1 MSDRCSVTFEEVLK
15 AELDVVGDAI
25 TAEAPPVAEPQVEG
39 KAAPAA
45 EDQIARAH
53 KKQLVGLAFSGG
65 GIRSATFNLGVL
77 QALAQM
83 RLLGRFDYLST
94 VSGGGYIGAWL
105 MAWIKR
111 RGMRDVAQALRPE
124 WATQPGHSEP
134 GEIHFLRQFSNYLTP
149 KLGWLGADMW
159 TVIATYLRNLIL
171 NLTVLVAAMTL
182 VLILPR
188 VIAITFRS
196 LWGHGNYW
204 LWVVPAVLGVIMAM
218 VVITR
223 SLTFFRRKS
232 SDWRTREKTHEQF
245 EWRDATWIVIENE
258 EGEGTGA
265 RDASGWVTRDQKPLG
280 SLGEAVRKDAVFYA
294 TEYGDFVLKAEF
306 TATPKGRSAIAVW
319 CPPDNVEDGYLIHV
333 CGAFAQSPYAGAID
347 DHKPVRPAALRPER
361 NDIEIS
367 CVKNAITVRING
379 ETINH
384 VRVSG
389 KRATGPDCFRRGTW
403 ENGWIGLGKSD
414 GVQFHNMRLR
424 SLPANMA
431 AGGTQDQIQQWIVA
445 PLFAAAFLATF
456 LFCFG
461 DVSRGG
467 APGVEAMRTTINPAA
482 TPIQPLS
489 WTNCALVSGGVTAVL
504 ILLVRM
510 AVAGWEAVRAR
521 LRRINRPARGAR
533 AVINDICRE
542 AASLGAA
549 SLVGGIGIRALYEL
563 FLGRTLW
570 EVVAWG
576 TPALISLT
584 MLVLTVHIGLLGK
597 SMPDELREWWS
608 RLGAWLL
615 IYSLVWVAIF
625 VTAFYAAPF
634 FSYLNSYVLKGVS
647 VAWLASTLWGVFA
660 ARSAATG
667 QTKSST
673 VRDLV
678 AQVTPYIFIVG
689 LFLFLAWGIGLVI
702 PLIAGTS
709 LPYTDMPPG
718 NACVLIARHWRLMD
732 VANNGFSVGCVA
744 LGAILISL
752 IFSWRLDVNQFSM
765 HLLYRNRLGR
775 CYLGASNRFRRAQPF
790 TGFAADDD
798 FSLWELDDLLEKQKP
813 AQSEKPSKERMTA
826 PYLIINAA
834 LNLVGGKELAW
845 QQRKAA
851 SFVFTQKFCGYDF
864 PELPPGYSPTPEYA
878 ASVSPVTLATAMA
891 ISGAAASP
899 NMGYHTSPAS
909 AFLMTVFNVRLG
921 WWLGNPRSATWE
933 RSSPGNVLLSL
944 LRELFGL
951 TSDEGKYIY
960 LSDGGHFENLGIY
973 ELVRRRCRFILACD
987 AEEDHAF
994 GFGGLGNAIEKCRAD
1009 LGVDIEIDVEPI
1021 RRRNE
1026 QGHTHWHCAI
1036 GKVHYSS
1043 VDENQPDGILVYLKS
1058 SLTGDEPSD
1067 VLRYAAENAGFPH
1080 QSTNDQ
1086 WFDESQF
1093 ESYRALGCHIAQ
1105 DVFGAVDSAEKIS
1118 LRSKEQLFVELAQRW
1133 YPPSDATRDC
1143 FTRLTQPL
1151 AAIYEELRRNKQLL
1165 FLNEQIYPE
1174 WRVLFENTEGAKERM
1189 VPGTLAQVDAKTLRS
1204 RLPED
1209 PEKLLAG
1216 FYMCSQIIQ
1225 VMENTYVDLQLEN
1238 EYDHPDN
1245 RGWMNLFRHWSW
1257 APMFR
1262 VTWAVTASTYGARF
1276 QSFCERHLELKLG
1289 GVELEELKGDAAS
1302 SSDAPVPMEAQR
1314 VSEEPVKKDT
1324 VAPADGPAGKPRS
1337 VSDEL
1342 TKTIE
1347 KWLCTE
1353 LPLDT
1358 ALRSRAAAEAARI
1371 PPGRGEALSE
1381 EAVVARA
1388 GKAIRE
1394 ALGPK
1399 AGERTLP
1406 PPNAYQAE
1414 KDQDPEWFAAA
1425 TLVELIRRDA
1435 DNNEREKWANLV
1447 AHLVHLRDADI
1458 AKLIFASEIEQGLNA
1473 AEFELLKLFFVYN
1486 PKLVKNARIFR
1497 FYLVPGKVT
1506 EFSQRG
1512 KQGNGGQPR
1521 TDGKSASRA
1530 DELRFPFA
1538 FAILAMVTNEQTGTA
1553 TESLVYFRVQ
1563 DHVRRMGLGR
1573 EALQKMLRD
1582 EGLGDLKVKLY
1593 EMHPDAHEVPT
1604 SQDRLRFLRL
1614 FDSAQ
1619 ALRQTDVR
1627 VSL

>member
-1 MSDRCSVTFEEVLK
+1 MPERCSRTFEEVLK
-15 AELDVVGDAI
+15 EELDVVGDDI
-25 TAEAPPVAEPQVEG
+25 PSEGSTAAEPQADG
-39 KAAPAA
+39 TPPA

-111 RGMRDVAQALRPE
+111 RGMKDVAQALRPE
-124 WATQPGHSEP
+124 WATQPGQREP

-159 TVIATYLRNLIL
+159 TVIATYIRNLIL
-171 NLTVLVAAMTL
+171 NLAVLIAAMTL
-182 VLILPR
+182 LLILPR
-188 VIAITFRS
+188 AIAIMFRW
-196 LWGHGNYW
+196 LWGHSNYW
-204 LWVVPAVLGVIMAM
+204 VWVAPAVLGVVVAM
-218 VVITR
+218 VAITR

-232 SDWRTREKTHEQF
+232 SDWRTWDKTNEQF
-245 EWRDATWIVIENE
+245 EWRDATWIVVENE
-258 EGEGTGA
+258 EGEGTGIG
-265 RDASGWVTRDQKPLG
+265 DASGWVMRDQKPLG
-280 SLGEAVRKDAVFYA
+280 SRSLGEAVRKDAVFYGK
-294 TEYGDFVLKAEF
+294 EFGDFVLKAEF
-306 TATPKGRSAIAVW
+306 TAEPKGRSAIAVW
-319 CPPDNVEDGYLIHV
+319 CPPDKLDDGYLIHV
-333 CGAFAQSPYAGAID
+333 CGAFTPSPFAGAID
-347 DHKPVRPAALRPER
+347 NHKPVRPAALRPER

-389 KRATGPDCFRRGTW
+389 KTATGPDCFRRGTW
-403 ENGWIGLGKSD
+403 EMGWIGLGKSD
-414 GVQFHNMRLR
+414 GVHFHNMRLR

-431 AGGTQDQIQQWIVA
+431 AGGTQDQIQKWIVA
-445 PLFAAAFLATF
+445 PLFIAAFLATF

-467 APGVEAMRTTINPAA
+467 APGGDALRTTINFDASRPVMA
-482 TPIQPLS
+482 IHPLS
-489 WTNCALVSGGVTAVL
+489 WTKCALVTGGFSAFLILVVRTAVVVL
-504 ILLVRM
+504 E
-510 AVAGWEAVRAR
+510 WVRAR
-521 LRRINRPARGAR
+521 FRRIDRPPRR
-533 AVINDICRE
+533 ASTVIIDIFRE
-542 AASLGAA
+542 SASLGVA
-549 SLVGGIGIRALYEL
+549 SLLGGCGVRALYEL
-563 FLGRTLW
+563 FLGRALW

-634 FSYLNSYVLKGVS
+634 FSYINGYLLKSVS
-647 VAWLASTLWGVFA
+647 VAWLGSTLWGVFA

-667 QTKSST
+667 ESKSST
-673 VRDLV
+673 IRDLV
-678 AQVTPYIFIVG
+678 AQVTPYIFIIG
-689 LFLFLAWGIGLVI
+689 LFLFLSWGISLVI
-702 PLIAGTS
+702 PLIAGAS
-709 LPYTDMPPG
+709 LPDTPPA
-718 NACVLIARHWRLMD
+718 NAGGLVARHWRLMD
-732 VANNGFSVGCVA
+732 VANTGFSVGFVA
-744 LGAILISL
+744 LGAILVSL
-752 IFSWRLDVNQFSM
+752 VFSWRLDVNQFSM

-798 FSLWELDDLLEKQKP
+798 FSLWELKDLLEEKP
-813 AQSEKPSKERMTA
+813 AQGAKPAKERMTA

-864 PELPPGYSPTPEYA
+864 PELPPGYSPTPQFA

-933 RSSPGNVLLSL
+933 RSSPGNVLISL

-1036 GKVHYSS
+1036 GKIHYSS
-1043 VDENQPDGILVYLKS
+1043 VDEDQPEGILVYLKS

-1080 QSTNDQ
+1080 QSTADQ

-1133 YPPSDATRDC
+1133 YPPSDATKD
-1143 FTRLTQPL
+1143 FTRLTQQL
-1151 AAIYEELRRNKQLL
+1151 VAIYKELQKNEKLL

-1174 WRVLFENTEGAKERM
+1174 WRVLFENTEGAKERTA
-1189 VPGTLAQVDAKTLRS
+1189 PSTLAQVDAKSLRS
-1204 RLPED
+1204 RLPEN
-1209 PEKLLAG
+1209 PEELLAG

-1225 VMENTYVDLQLEN
+1225 VMENTYVDLQLED

-1276 QSFCERHLELKLG
+1276 QSFCERHLELEMG
-1289 GVELEELKGDAAS
+1289 GVELEELNANAVS
-1302 SSDAPVPMEAQR
+1302 SSDAPLPAGAQS
-1314 VSEEPVKKDT
+1314 VSKEPVEKGA
-1324 VAPADGPAGKPRS
+1324 VSPAVGPAAERQS

-1347 KWLCTE
+1347 TWLRTE

-1358 ALRSRAAAEAARI
+1358 ALRSRAAAEAART
-1371 PPGRGEALSE
+1371 PAGREGVSE
-1381 EAVVARA
+1381 EAAVELAGQFIRA
-1388 GKAIRE
+1388 AVGSKADE
-1394 ALGPK
+1394 P
-1399 AGERTLP
+1399 TLP
-1406 PPNAYQAE
+1406 PAEAYEAE
-1414 KDQDPEWFAAA
+1414 KDPEWFAAA
-1425 TLVELIRRDA
+1425 TLVELVRRQA
-1435 DNNEREKWANLV
+1435 DKNECEKWANAV
-1447 AHLVHLRDADI
+1447 ARFVRLRDAAI
-1458 AKLIFASEIEQGLNA
+1458 AKLIFASGIERGLNG

-1486 PKLVKNARIFR
+1486 PKLVKTSRVFR

-1506 EFSQRG
+1506 EFSQCD
-1512 KQGNGGQPR
+1512 KQSNGEQPPVDR
-1521 TDGKSASRA
+1521 KNATKT

-1538 FAILAMVTNEQTGTA
+1538 FAILATVTNTQTGTA

-1573 EALQKMLRD
+1573 EALQKMLSEQD
-1582 EGLGDLKVKLY
+1582 LGDLKVKLY
-1593 EMHPDAHEVPT
+1593 DMHPDAHEVPT

-1619 ALRQTDVR
+1619 ALRQTGR
-1627 VSL
+1627 LS

>member
-1 MSDRCSVTFEEVLK
+1 MSDRCSVSFEEVLR
-15 AELDVVGDAI
+15 AELDVVGDDI
-25 TAEAPPVAEPQVEG
+25 PAEAPLAAELPGEG
-39 KAAPAA
+39 KAAPPAEGKAAPPA

-83 RLLGRFDYLST
+83 RLLGKFDYLST

-111 RGMRDVAQALRPE
+111 RGMKDVAQGLRPE

-159 TVIATYLRNLIL
+159 TVIATYIRNLIL
-171 NLTVLVAAMTL
+171 NLTVLIAAMTL

-196 LWGHGNYW
+196 LWGYGNYW

-218 VVITR
+218 VAVTR
-223 SLTFFRRKS
+223 SLTFFRRKN
-232 SDWRTREKTHEQF
+232 SDWRTWEQTHDQF
-245 EWRDATWIVIENE
+245 EWRDATWIVLEDE
-258 EGEGTGA
+258 EEAGSGTRA
-265 RDASGWVTRDQKPLG
+265 SSHWQKRDGTPLG
-280 SLGEAVRKDAVFYA
+280 SLGESVRNGRVFYA
-294 TEYGDFVLKAEF
+294 QEYEDFVLKAEF
-306 TATPKGRSAIAVW
+306 TADPKGRSTIAVW
-319 CPPDNVEDGYLIHV
+319 CPPDNLDDGHLIYV
-333 CGAFAQSPYAGAID
+333 CGGLDEAPLAGAID
-347 DHKPVRPAALRPER
+347 GEKPARPAALRPER

-367 CVKNAITVRING
+367 CVRNTITVRINQ
-379 ETINH
+379 ETVNR
-384 VRVSG
+384 VRVTG
-389 KRATGPDCFRRGTW
+389 KAVGGSECFRRGTW
-403 ENGWIGLGKSD
+403 EKGWIGLGKSEN
-414 GVQFHNMRLR
+414 VKFHNVRLR
-424 SLPANMA
+424 SLPVNMT
-431 AGGTQDQIQQWIVA
+431 AGGTQDQIQKWIVA
-445 PLFAAAFLATF
+445 PLFVAAFIATF

-461 DVSRGG
+461 DVSPGG
-467 APGVEAMRTTINPAA
+467 NPGMQAMRTVLDPTA
-482 TPIQPLS
+482 TKIEPWS
-489 WTNCALVSGGVTAVL
+489 WTESALKTGGYVALL
-504 ILLVRM
+504 ILGVRTLL
-510 AVAGWEAVRAR
+510 ALGEAFWARFSRAESS
-521 LRRINRPARGAR
+521 PRGAR
-533 AVINDICRE
+533 RIVLDILRE
-542 AASLGAA
+542 TVSLGVA
-549 SLVGGIGIRALYEL
+549 SLVGGLGVRALYQL

-576 TPALISLT
+576 TPALIALT
-584 MLVLTVHIGLLGK
+584 MVVLTIHIGLLGK
-597 SMPDELREWWS
+597 AMPDELREWWS

-615 IYSLVWVAIF
+615 IYLLGWVAVF
-625 VTAFYAAPF
+625 ATAFYAAPLF
-634 FSYLNSYVLKGVS
+634 NYINGYVLKGVS
-647 VAWLASTLWGVFA
+647 FAWLASTLLGVFA

-678 AQVTPYIFIVG
+678 AQIAPYIFIIG
-689 LFLFLAWGIGLVI
+689 LFLFLSWGIDWLI
-702 PLIAGTS
+702 PKIAGMQP
-709 LPYTDMPPG
+709 LPYTQVWPKNGGILMADYW
-718 NACVLIARHWRLMD
+718 CLMD
-732 VANNGFSVGCVA
+732 LANGWFSVGCVA
-744 LGAILISL
+744 LAAILLSA

-798 FSLWELDDLLEKQKP
+798 FNLWELKDLLEELKP
-813 AQSEKPSKERMTA
+813 AEGEKPPKERMTA

-851 SFVFTQKFCGYDF
+851 SFVFTQQFCGYDF

-933 RSSPGNVLLSL
+933 RSSPGNVLISL

-1009 LGVDIEIDVEPI
+1009 LGINIEIDVEPI

-1036 GKVHYSS
+1036 GEIQYSS
-1043 VDENQPDGILVYLKS
+1043 VDENQPDGVLVYLKS

-1080 QSTNDQ
+1080 QSTGDQ

-1093 ESYRALGCHIAQ
+1093 ESYRELGCHIAK
-1105 DVFGAVDSAEKIS
+1105 DVFGAVDSPDKLS
-1118 LRSKEQLFVELAQRW
+1118 HLSKEQLFVALDQRW
-1133 YPPSDATRDC
+1133 YPPSAATKDS
-1143 FTRLTQPL
+1143 FTRLAQSL
-1151 AAIYEELRRNKQLL
+1151 VAIYEELQTNDKLV

-1174 WRVLFENTEGAKERM
+1174 WRVLFEKTEGAKERAA
-1189 VPGTLAQVDAKTLRS
+1189 PALAQVDAKSLCS
-1204 RLPED
+1204 RLPKD
-1209 PEKLLAG
+1209 PAKLRAG
-1216 FYMCSQIIQ
+1216 FYLCSQIIQ
-1225 VMENTYVDLQLEN
+1225 LMENTYVDLQLEN

-1289 GVELEELKGDAAS
+1289 GVELEKLKS
-1302 SSDAPVPMEAQR
+1302 NAPVVVEEAQSVGKEQIEKNA
-1314 VSEEPVKKDT
+1314 VSPGDKL
-1324 VAPADGPAGKPRS
+1324 ASKPGS
-1337 VSDEL
+1337 VSHEL
-1342 TKTIE
+1342 TETIE
-1347 KWLCTE
+1347 KWLRNE
-1353 LPLDT
+1353 LPHDT
-1358 ALRSRAAAEAARI
+1358 ALRSRAAAEAGRVAA
-1371 PPGRGEALSE
+1371 GRGEAISE
-1381 EAVVARA
+1381 ERMVDLA
-1388 GKAIRE
+1388 GEAIRAAVGSTAANPTKPE
-1394 ALGPK
+1394 
-1399 AGERTLP
+1399 ED
-1406 PPNAYQAE
+1406 AYKAE
-1414 KDQDPEWFAAA
+1414 KDPEWFAAA
-1425 TLVELIRRDA
+1425 TLVELIRRNA
-1435 DNNEREKWANLV
+1435 ESSEREKWANLV
-1447 AHLVHLRDADI
+1447 AKFVRDRDAAI
-1458 AKLIFASEIEQGLNA
+1458 GQRFFASEIEKRLNA

-1486 PKLVKNARIFR
+1486 PKLVETASVYR

-1506 EFSQRG
+1506 EFSESG
-1512 KQGNGGQPR
+1512 KQGNGGKPR
-1521 TDGKSASRA
+1521 AGGESASQA

-1538 FAILAMVTNEQTGTA
+1538 FAILDTVTNQQTEKPTG
-1553 TESLVYFRVQ
+1553 SLVYFRVQ

-1573 EALQKMLRD
+1573 EALQKLLSE
-1582 EGLGDLKVKLY
+1582 EGGELAVKLY
-1593 EMHPDAHEVPT
+1593 EMHPEAHEVPT
-1604 SQDRLRFLRL
+1604 CQDRLRFLRL

-1619 ALRQTDVR
+1619 AALRQTGR
-1627 VSL
+1627 MS